1 MIKINVSNIHK
12 TQTVYLS
19 GPMTGLPDYNR
30 AAFNMRA
37 EAFKALGYTVLNPAE
52 ISVTHGTDKA
62 YSFYL
67 KRALRMMLSADVVY
81 VFGSWYKS
89 TGVRLELQ
97 VAGMLDMP
105 VVFEQEG
112 KA

>member
-1 MIKINVSNIHK
+1 MIEINVSNIHK

-30 AAFNMRA
+30 AAFDMRA
-37 EAFKALGYTVLNPAE
+37 EAFKKLGYSVLNPAE

-67 KRALRMMLSADVVY
+67 KRALRMMLEADVVY
-81 VFGSWYKS
+81 VFGNWKNSK
-89 TGVRLELQ
+89 GVFVELY
-97 VAGMLDMP
+97 VARMLGMT
-105 VVFEQEG
+105 VIFEQRG
-112 KA
+112 NA